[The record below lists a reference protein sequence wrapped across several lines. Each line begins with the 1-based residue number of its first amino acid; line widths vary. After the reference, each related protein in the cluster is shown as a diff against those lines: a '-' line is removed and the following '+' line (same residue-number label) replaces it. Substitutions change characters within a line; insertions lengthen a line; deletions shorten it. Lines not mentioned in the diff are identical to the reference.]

1 VVRGRPRSLFYGL
14 VALVVVG
21 SLLAACTSKPSGN
34 STPHAGGT
42 LDVSIRDLGSLDP
55 ARASGR
61 GALLVVSQIFD
72 SLTSI
77 DPVTGLVKP
86 AAASSWTTSSDGL
99 TWRFT
104 LAVATFQNGD
114 PVRARDFK
122 FAFDRV
128 TQKSLR
134 SEIAY
139 ELEPVTG
146 FRAAR
151 VAGTAKTLAGVSAPS
166 ATVLVIKLDHPF
178 YELPYSLADPGL
190 APIPYS
196 VYGGSTDGLDTA
208 PVGNGPFKV
217 VTSALQSQATLARND
232 TYSGTKAYLDGM
244 KFHVVSNVDDGWR
257 AFQAH
262 QTDITDVPTSQ
273 VASGNGFDQ
282 RGFTPVWA
290 TLSFGPNLKLAKYQD
305 PNVRIAMSL
314 AIDRAA
320 ITSQVFG
327 STKDAATGLVPRG
340 VRGYIPGA
348 CKTCTFDQGR
358 ARTLLNASFKG
369 KMPSIT
375 IDHLS
380 DQASRLV
387 AQAIAKDLAAV
398 GFHTSLRA
406 HGAAEYLKLLQK
418 GRQDFAELGWVQNVP
433 SPDGFL
439 AQQLLTG
446 SINNQTGFHFGTFDA
461 DIANARKEKDEATRL
476 ADYAGSERNALALMP
491 LIPIVFYRNR
501 EAVASRVQGFRL
513 DGAGIFDASTIWL
526 G

>member
-1 VVRGRPRSLFYGL
+1 VVRGRPRSLLFGAAIL
-14 VALVVVG
+14 AVVIAVA
-21 SLLAACTSKPSGN
+21 SCTSKSVKN

-72 SLTSI
+72 SLTAI

-86 AAASSWTTSSDGL
+86 AAASSWTTSPDGL
-99 TWRFT
+99 TWTFT
-104 LAVATFQNGD
+104 IAAATFQNGQ

-122 FAFDRV
+122 FAFDRL

-146 FRAAR
+146 FRAAK
-151 VAGTAKTLAGVSAPS
+151 VAGTAKTLVGVSAPS
-166 ATVLVIKLDHPF
+166 DTALVIKLDHPF
-178 YELPYSLADPGL
+178 YELPYNLADPGL
-190 APIPYS
+190 APIPFGA
-196 VYGGSTDGLDTA
+196 YGSSTAGLNTS

-217 VTSALQSQATLARND
+217 VSAAVESQATLARYDN
-232 TYSGTKAYLDGM
+232 YAGTKAYLDGI
-244 KFHVVSNVDDGWR
+244 KFHVVSNVDDAWR
-257 AFQAH
+257 AFQGH
-262 QTDITDVPTSQ
+262 QTDITDVPASQ
-273 VASGNGFDQ
+273 VAAGKGFDQ

-305 PNVRIAMSL
+305 VNVRIAMSL
-314 AIDRAA
+314 AIDRNA

-327 STKDAATGLVPRG
+327 STKDAATGLLPRG
-340 VRGYIPGA
+340 VRGYVPDA
-348 CKTCTFDQGR
+348 CMTCNFNQGR
-358 ARTLLNASFKG
+358 ARTLLNAKFKG
-369 KMPSIT
+369 AMPSIT
-375 IDHLS
+375 IDHLG
-380 DQASRLV
+380 DQTSRLV
-387 AQAIAKDLAAV
+387 AQAIAKDLSAV
-398 GFHTSLRA
+398 GFHTSLTA
-406 HGAAEYLKLLQK
+406 YSSDEYLSLLKK
-418 GRQDFAELGWVQNVP
+418 GGQDFAELGWVQNVP

-439 AQQLLTG
+439 AQQLLSG
-446 SINNQTGFHFGTFDA
+446 SVNNQTGFHISRFDS
-461 DIANARKEKDEATRL
+461 DIATARNEKDEAARL
-476 ADYAGSERNALALMP
+476 TDYAGAEGRALSLMP

-526 G
+526 A

>member
-1 VVRGRPRSLFYGL
+1 VVRGRPRSLLYGSVGL
-14 VALVVVG
+14 AVVVG
-21 SLLAACTSKPSGN
+21 LASCTSKPAQPA
-34 STPHAGGT
+34 TPHAGGT

-55 ARASGR
+55 ARAAGR

-99 TWRFT
+99 TWKFT
-104 LAVATFQNGD
+104 LASATFQNGR
-114 PVRARDFK
+114 PVRASDFK

-128 TQKSLR
+128 TQKSMR

-166 ATVLVIKLDHPF
+166 ATVLMIKLDRPF
-178 YELPYSLADPGL
+178 YELPYNLADPGL
-190 APIPYS
+190 APIPAA
-196 VYGGSTDGLDTA
+196 VYGRSTAGLNA
-208 PVGNGPFKV
+208 SPVGNGPFKV
-217 VTSALQSQATLARND
+217 VNATVESQATLARYDGYN
-232 TYSGTKAYLDGM
+232 GTKAYLDGI
-244 KFHVVSNVDDGWR
+244 KFHVVSNVDDAWR

-262 QTDITDVPTSQ
+262 QTDITDVPASQ
-273 VASGNGFDQ
+273 VAGGKGFDQ

-305 PNVRIAMSL
+305 VNVRIAMSL
-314 AIDRAA
+314 AIDRSA
-320 ITSQVFG
+320 IATQVFG

-340 VRGYIPGA
+340 VRGYVPDA
-348 CKTCTFDQGR
+348 CKTCNFDQGR
-358 ARTLLNASFKG
+358 ARTLLNTKFKG
-369 KMPSIT
+369 AMPSIT
-375 IDHLS
+375 IDHLG
-380 DQASRLV
+380 DQASRLA
-387 AQAIAKDLAAV
+387 AQAIAKDLSAV

-406 HGAAEYLKLLQK
+406 HAAAEYLTLLQK
-418 GRQDFAELGWVQNVP
+418 DGQDFAELGWVQNVP

-446 SINNQTGFHFGTFDA
+446 SVNNQTGFHDGTFDA

-476 ADYAGSERNALALMP
+476 GDYAGAERRALDLMP

-501 EAVASRVQGFRL
+501 EAVASRVLGFRL

-526 G
+526 A